1 VGFLSESPEKLSP
14 TRDLP
19 REKEG
24 RPKKMTNWA
33 KTLMNWATT
42 LPAQHEVCLWVGYEI
57 PMLPSPLK
65 KTHLPVKR
73 MGFSK

>member
-1 VGFLSESPEKLSP
+1 LSESPEKLSP

-33 KTLMNWATT
+33 KTLMNLAIN
-42 LPAQHEVCLWVGYEI
+42 LPALHEVSLWVGFEI
-57 PMLPSPLK
+57 PMLPPQK
-65 KTHLPVKR
+65 KTPPLH
-73 MGFSK
+73 